1 MEQETQLYNSVY
13 KEISELIGL
22 DAMLKL
28 YLRFK
33 GQQVT
38 FPVRLYNP
46 QQIQRSIARE
56 FDGSNVTQLAQKYDY
71 SERTIRR
78 MIRKC
83 ADDGAN
89 KEEKR

>member
-1 MEQETQLYNSVY
+1 MEREIELYNAVY

-22 DAMLKL
+22 DATIKL

-46 QQIQRSIARE
+46 CQIQRNVIRE
-56 FDGSNVTQLAQKYDY
+56 FNGSNVTQLAQKYDY

-78 MIRKC
+78 ML
-83 ADDGAN
+83 
-89 KEEKR
+89 KEHGTCDVMEEGG